1 MLKLVNML
9 IEGQRLLLGHVTFWV
24 ISYHHSKS
32 GTGMRRTSLST
43 ETVEEIVHFIILF
56 RLSDTSRYKYKPDI
70 VCLCIVFVGKVLML
84 TLLFDVSSTIHISP
98 RLC

>member
-1 MLKLVNML
+1 ML

-43 ETVEEIVHFIILF
+43 ETVEEIVYFIILF

-70 VCLCIVFVGKVLML
+70 GSLYFLAKTMAEPFGSDQ
-84 TLLFDVSSTIHISP
+84 TLI
-98 RLC
+98 